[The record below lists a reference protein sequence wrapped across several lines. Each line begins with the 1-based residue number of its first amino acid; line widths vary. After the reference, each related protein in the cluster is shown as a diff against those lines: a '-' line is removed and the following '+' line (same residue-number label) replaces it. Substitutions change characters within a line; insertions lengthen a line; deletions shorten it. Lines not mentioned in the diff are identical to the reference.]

1 MDGGHR
7 DGKELGRSC
16 DAYKNG
22 DTIARHSFGSFEVQ
36 YFQEVDRVIN
46 KPVRASQGSWVMEVD
61 LGRGSDMLDL
71 LKLLNDDE
79 ASRVH
84 SVVRMEDGV
93 GECDKWC
100 IVMTHKGALQNSMR
114 GEKGNQIRERHVLSP
129 TRRLRFNGRTRLH
142 NPLTADDGNL
152 RAFDGE
158 LPKKT
163 YQASKSTQG
172 EPHRPQTITY
182 DPVVLESL
190 RNPYPEQLPTPA
202 KTVPGHRSLLVSP
215 VTRITERLAQGH
227 SLKSGQ
233 IIPGVLGKN
242 EVGTTREMGSSSNE
256 QKK

>member
-16 DAYKNG
+16 DAYKHG

-79 ASRVH
+79 ASRIH
-84 SVVRMEDGV
+84 SVVRMEDVV
-93 GECDKWC
+93 GEFDKWC

-163 YQASKSTQG
+163 YQVSKVSLTG
-172 EPHRPQTITY
+172 PRP
-182 DPVVLESL
+182 
-190 RNPYPEQLPTPA
+190 
-202 KTVPGHRSLLVSP
+202 SP
-215 VTRITERLAQGH
+215 MTR
-227 SLKSGQ
+227 
-233 IIPGVLGKN
+233 
-242 EVGTTREMGSSSNE
+242 
-256 QKK
+256 